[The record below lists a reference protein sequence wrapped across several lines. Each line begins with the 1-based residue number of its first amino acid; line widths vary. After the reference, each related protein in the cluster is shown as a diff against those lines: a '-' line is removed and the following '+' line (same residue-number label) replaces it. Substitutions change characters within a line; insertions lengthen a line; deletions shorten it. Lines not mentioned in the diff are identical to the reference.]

1 MATFLDTLQSAQNG
15 GGGGNINMPQ
25 INPIV
30 GQPQTMDALSQ
41 AVMARGGGGF
51 QPGAQAGRVAMPS
64 PNAGY
69 AQQYGNLMDA
79 MMSRYPGQLRPG
91 GSVFDAQPNAQARQ
105 ATPMAPQT
113 GPAVMAPPTP
123 PQPSP
128 VKQLLERTRS
138 GY

>member
-1 MATFLDTLQSAQNG
+1 MATFLDTLQQAQNG

-25 INPIV
+25 LNPIV

-91 GSVFDAQPNAQARQ
+91 GSVFDAQPNAQAQQ
-105 ATPMAPQT
+105 AMPPQQPS
-113 GPAVMAPPTP
+113 GPAVMAPPTT
-123 PQPSP
+123 PQATP
-128 VKQLLERTRS
+128 VKDLFERVRS
-138 GY
+138 GH